1 MTVTCGIDIGGTKV
15 AGGAVDESGEILA
28 EIRRDSPAHDADAL
42 HRAVVELV
50 AELRS
55 AHDLTAVGVGAAG
68 YVAADRDTVLFAPNI
83 AWREVALGRELGEA
97 IGLPVVVEN
106 DANAAGWGEFV
117 HGAGRDVDHQL
128 MVTVGTGVGGGVI
141 AGRRL
146 LRGGFGIAGEIG
158 HVRVHPEGD
167 RCGCGQRGCLEALAS
182 GSALVRRARAAVAAG
197 AAGTSDVL
205 ARADGALDAVTGPLL
220 TDAAREGDAFALDQF
235 VELGRWLGLGLA
247 SIASVVDP
255 EVIVVGGGVA
265 AAGEM
270 LLAPTRAAFAEHL
283 SGAQH
288 RPIAEIRLAELGGRA
303 GVIGAADLARG

>member
-28 EIRRDSPAHDADAL
+28 EARVDSPADDAAAL
-42 HRAVVELV
+42 QRAVVELV
-50 AELRS
+50 AELRTH
-55 AHDLTAVGVGAAG
+55 HDLTAVGVGAAG
-68 YVAADRDTVLFAPNI
+68 YVAADRATVRFAPNI

-141 AGRRL
+141 AERRL

-158 HVRVHPEGD
+158 HVRVHPDGD
-167 RCGCGQRGCLEALAS
+167 RCGCGQRGCLEAHAS

-197 AAGTSDVL
+197 AAGTSNVL
-205 ARADGALDAVTGPLL
+205 ARADGAVDAVTGPLL
-220 TDAAREGDAFALDQF
+220 TDAARDGDAFALEQF
-235 VELGRWLGLGLA
+235 AELGRWLGLGLA
-247 SIASVVDP
+247 SVASVVDP

-288 RPIAEIRLAELGGRA
+288 RPVAEIRLAELGGRA